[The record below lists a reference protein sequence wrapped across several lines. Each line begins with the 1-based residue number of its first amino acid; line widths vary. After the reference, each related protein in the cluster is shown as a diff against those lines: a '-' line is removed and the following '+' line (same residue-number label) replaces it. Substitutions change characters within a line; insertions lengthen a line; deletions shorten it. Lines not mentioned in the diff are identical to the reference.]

1 MISTTKIEMDVS
13 RNIGKFV
20 PSIDVVQDD
29 RYSRNIEITVLS
41 NGTAVS
47 LIEKRALIRYVKADG
62 TGGNYDALPD
72 GTPAFTISGNVLT
85 VALAPQVCTFPGIV
99 KMVVAIIDGET
110 YLHTFPLDI
119 KVHRNPG
126 LQIVSENYLKML
138 GAVPDSG
145 WPANMYLGT
154 DEKGN
159 VIAKESSAGGGGSDC
174 VSYSPQTLTPD
185 QQEQARKNIDALKV
199 PRGIARELFFFGEH
213 DDFQTYGNQRIYKI
227 AGQQVWLNSPADFDF
242 RVRFNITRNLG
253 QVEEYAFTKSDCT
266 IIETVQGRKHWRF
279 FANVSGSSS
288 LVLTVANGIDP
299 GSFES
304 EPYCSLI
311 YPSDLENYSV
321 EFFKLS
327 ETEQELNLVTSVNG
341 IQADENG
348 NVTIETGG
356 GSTQEEVYVLSPG
369 ETVENAPKDVKIVIN
384 PNEEAPAYV
393 QTVNGVSP
401 DKNGNVVVSGGGS
414 GGGAQSDWNAKEG
427 EPGHVLN
434 RTHWADVTLV
444 EFLSECNPTYNAD
457 QNAYVAMATAVPA
470 VGDTYTIRWNGV
482 DYVCIAQDASVVMP
496 GAVGFGNGE
505 NFGLASNGEP
515 FAVLFVNQGGMVV
528 AMVMPFDGSEEIT
541 LAAYKHEENVH
552 KLDNKYIDSEWM
564 ATIVDGRGTP
574 ALEEQALTFS
584 VSDDSMTY
592 TWNRASAEVMPSVED
607 GKTYIIAVDGVEY
620 TATAKLNADSSD
632 NAIRLTV
639 GTSIDFWAYT
649 NGVISMLHLVGYGT
663 NPVHMVGIYEKAKVP
678 NKLPAKF
685 LPDNQSGSA
694 DWNAT
699 EYEAGHIRN
708 RTHYD
713 EIVKL
718 LPLSVFS
725 VKDPELGYVEEFIY
739 DYEPVLV
746 DGETYTVTWNGVEYS
761 CVASLWEEQDGTIPV
776 DELSCITL
784 GDRTISGDAEPFL
797 IGYFPSLK
805 MLYLTDILAVETIS
819 ASITKPNFKKLDNK
833 FLDMTWFPNEPYQN
847 KQVGTGRV
855 KTAQHPT
862 YGAFCI
868 QKTFTELVAF
878 PEMVDVTFDSTLY
891 GNLKFT
897 YIEGL
902 GHLAGNL
909 SMMNSLM
916 GTSYENTGEPFLLL
930 LNISDYTLFTQDT
943 AATYHTHKVL
953 AKNIATPNKMPEKFM
968 PESVSGIIV
977 RSSTE
982 GSTKKFKLTVDDSG
996 TIAATEV

>member
-1 MISTTKIEMDVS
+1 M
-13 RNIGKFV
+13 
-20 PSIDVVQDD
+20 
-29 RYSRNIEITVLS
+29 EITHRIKMDLAKPGTTPRIPIVQGDTYTRKLSISLYSDRRPWIIPSNAVLIIQYRKPDRS
-41 NGTAVS
+41 SGTYDT
-47 LIEKRALIRYVKADG
+47 LADG
-62 TGGNYDALPD
+62 TSAVHYAGNNVNILIAPEALCLAGIVSLMVTICLGEQRISTFAILLDVAPDCITDCTDQQRSAWIAAFLPSPENATPGQHFMVDTVDETGHVLSVKTMDLATWLDYYLSEHSIIDNISISHKWD
-72 GTPAFTISGNVLT
+72 GTVLT
-85 VALAPQVCTFPGIV
+85 ITS
-99 KMVVAIIDGET
+99 
-110 YLHTFPLDI
+110 
-119 KVHRNPG
+119 
-126 LQIVSENYLKML
+126 VS
-138 GAVPDSG
+138 
-145 WPANMYLGT
+145 GT
-154 DEKGN
+154 
-159 VIAKESSAGGGGSDC
+159 SSADLKGEPGVDGKSAYAYALEGGYTG
-174 VSYSPQTLTPD
+174 T
-185 QQEQARKNIDALKV
+185 E
-199 PRGIARELFFFGEH
+199 
-213 DDFQTYGNQRIYKI
+213 
-227 AGQQVWLNSPADFDF
+227 ADFSKQLASKEIA
-242 RVRFNITRNLG
+242 VTP
-253 QVEEYAFTKSDCT
+253 T
-266 IIETVQGRKHWRF
+266 IPK
-279 FANVSGSSS
+279 
-288 LVLTVANGIDP
+288 D
-299 GSFES
+299 
-304 EPYCSLI
+304 
-311 YPSDLENYSV
+311 D
-321 EFFKLS
+321 
-327 ETEQELNLVTSVNG
+327 
-341 IQADENG
+341 
-348 NVTIETGG
+348 NVTIW
-356 GSTQEEVYVLSPG
+356 
-369 ETVENAPKDVKIVIN
+369 IN
-384 PNEEAPAYV
+384 PDEEAPAYV
-393 QTVNGVSP
+393 QTINGIVP
-401 DKNGNVVVSGGGS
+401 DVNGNVVVESGGM
-414 GGGAQSDWNAKEG
+414 QSDWNAKEG
-427 EPGHVLN
+427 EAGHVLN
-434 RTHWADVTLV
+434 RTHWADVTFV

-482 DYVCIAQDASVVMP
+482 DYVCVAQDASVVMP
-496 GAVGFGNGE
+496 GAVGFGNGD

-515 FAVLFVNQGGMVV
+515 FAVLFVNQDGMVL

-607 GKTYIIAVDGVEY
+607 GKTYIIVVDGVEY

-632 NAIRLTV
+632 NAVRLTV

-649 NGVISMLHLVGYGT
+649 NGVISMIHLVGYGT
-663 NPVHMVGIYEKAKVP
+663 NPVHVVGIYEKAKVP

-694 DWNAT
+694 DWNAS

-776 DELSCITL
+776 DESSCITL

-805 MLYLTDILAVETIS
+805 LLYLTDLLAVETIS

-847 KQVGTGRV
+847 KTVGNGRA

-868 QKTFTELVAF
+868 QKTFAELVAF
-878 PEMVDVTFDSTLY
+878 PEMVDVTFDSTKY
-891 GNLKFT
+891 SNLKFT

-909 SMMNSLM
+909 AMMNSLM
-916 GTSYENTGEPFLLL
+916 GTSFEDTGEPFLLQ
-930 LNISDYTLFTQDT
+930 LNMSNYALFTQDT
-943 AATYHTHKVL
+943 AATFHTHTVL

-968 PESVSGIIV
+968 PESVSGIII

-982 GSTKKFKLTVDDSG
+982 DSTKKFKLTVDDSG
-996 TIAATEV
+996 TVTATEV